1 MYDVVG
7 HFGSR
12 LSYATVASAV
22 CRALRDAGLLGTVTN
37 LDDKVLPEYEDIVQ
51 KRGDGTHAIL
61 FVDPSRWLFDAAA
74 SAYGARNVAVF
85 ASPNTDSMLEERADV
100 CSRAGVVLAP
110 SQWCID
116 SVNRSLARFG
126 YESPPWVCRVPLG
139 VSREYLGVSERR
151 TPGNKLRLLHLGT
164 DFSWPGRKGTEE
176 LLKAWGMV
184 QGALAPVADLL
195 LHVPTVL
202 YESVHYAVAD
212 AGLEGVRIEI
222 APPRGSSDERLVS
235 LYEQADIV
243 VLPSRCEGFGMM
255 LLAACVSG
263 TPLVTTYVTGQIDF
277 LSKFD
282 GWIGVP
288 CSDRMEQME
297 HEQGLCPVVEP
308 KLIASALLAAC
319 SPLVLDHLRE
329 GARRN
334 AVRAPAWCWDASVI
348 EWIDTLEQWRGHT

>member
-12 LSYATVASAV
+12 LSYATVASVV
-22 CRALRDAGLLGTVTN
+22 CRALRDAGLLGSVTN
-37 LDDKVLPEYEDIVQ
+37 LDDKVLPEYEDIMGS
-51 KRGDGTHAIL
+51 RASGSHAIL
-61 FVDPSRWLFDAAA
+61 FVDPSRWLFDSIAAK
-74 SAYGARNVAVF
+74 YGARNVAVF

-100 CSRAGVVLAP
+100 CSRAGMVLAP

-116 SVNRSLARFG
+116 TVNRSLTRFG
-126 YESPPWVCRVPLG
+126 YDSPPWICRVPLG
-139 VSREYLGVSERR
+139 VSRGYLGAGERR
-151 TPGNKLRLLHLGT
+151 VAGDKLRLLHLGT
-164 DFSWPGRKGTEE
+164 DYSWPGRKGTEE

-184 QGALAPVADLL
+184 QGVLAPIAELVV
-195 LHVPTVL
+195 HVPAVL
-202 YESVHYAVAD
+202 YEPVHYAVAD
-212 AGLEGVRIEI
+212 ADLDGARIVL
-222 APPRGSSDERLVS
+222 APPRGSSDDQLVS
-235 LYEQADIV
+235 LYEQADVV

-255 LLAACVSG
+255 MLAACVSS

-277 LSKFD
+277 LSEFD
-282 GWIGVP
+282 GWLGVP
-288 CSDRMEQME
+288 CSDRMESME